1 MDIGYIKDK
10 VNDRL
15 AKPMDVRYKY
25 AILVPIIEKNNRLE
39 LIFQVRAKTLNRQP
53 GEISFPGGE
62 VEKGETFKEAAIRET
77 MEELNILEENINV
90 IGELDYIVS
99 YYNSTV
105 HGFLGTIEGVNVDKI
120 KPNKAEVDHIFTV
133 PLDFFLE
140 NEPDIYYLDLL
151 IQNSAEFPYNLI
163 PNGENYK
170 WGKGKHTVHFYHYED
185 YIIWGYTAKVVKNL
199 IEIIKSH

>member
-1 MDIGYIKDK
+1 
-10 VNDRL
+10 
-15 AKPMDVRYKY
+15 MDVKYRYSV
-25 AILVPIIEKNNRLE
+25 LVPLIQNNNRLE
-39 LIFQVRAKTLNRQP
+39 VIFQLRAKDLNRQP

-62 VEKGETFKEAAIRET
+62 VEEGESFKEAAIRET

-105 HGFLGTIEGVNVDKI
+105 HAFLGTINGVDVDKI
-120 KPNKAEVDHIFTV
+120 NPNKAEVDHIFTA

-151 IQNSAEFPYNLI
+151 IQDSSEFPYNLI
-163 PNGENYK
+163 PNGRDYN
-170 WGKGKHTVHFYHYED
+170 WGRGKHTVHFYQYED
-185 YIIWGYTAKVVKNL
+185 YIIWGYTAKVVKHL
-199 IEIIKSH
+199 MDIIKSH